1 MLCSFG
7 YFFVCFVYLLVARF
21 FVLFCFVFHYRY
33 LYVLCHTTVAVFQ
46 THYENTTTLHTR
58 YICLVICILQLGLG
72 SALFRF
78 AIPVEQL
85 ISVLR
90 SCFVIDFKF
99 AFCFRFLLCSSL
111 CCSFAVGFQVILC
124 AVDFQFTSGSVYFL
138 FFSLLSLITHTYTPK
153 HTRTI
158 TDFVIFF
165 SCFPEQNKFVLLADD
180 AH

>member
-1 MLCSFG
+1 M
-7 YFFVCFVYLLVARF
+7 YLLVARF

-111 CCSFAVGFQVILC
+111 CCSFAVGFQVILST
-124 AVDFQFTSGSVYFL
+124 VDFQFTSGSVYFL
-138 FFSLLSLITHTYTPK
+138 FFTLLSLITHTYTQT
-153 HTRTI
+153 HTHNHGFRDFLFLFSRTKQVCSPCRRR
-158 TDFVIFF
+158 TL
-165 SCFPEQNKFVLLADD
+165 N
-180 AH
+180 

>member
-1 MLCSFG
+1 M
-7 YFFVCFVYLLVARF
+7 YLLVARFF

-90 SCFVIDFKF
+90 SCFVINFKF
-99 AFCFRFLLCSSL
+99 AFCFRFLWCSTL

-124 AVDFQFTSGSVYFL
+124 TGIFQFTSGSVYFL
-138 FFSLLSLITHTYTPK
+138 CFSLLSLITHTDTQK
-153 HTRTI
+153 HTHNHEFR
-158 TDFVIFF
+158 DFLFLVF
-165 SCFPEQNKFVLLADD
+165 QNKTSLFSLPTHTELTLARGLLG
-180 AH
+180 